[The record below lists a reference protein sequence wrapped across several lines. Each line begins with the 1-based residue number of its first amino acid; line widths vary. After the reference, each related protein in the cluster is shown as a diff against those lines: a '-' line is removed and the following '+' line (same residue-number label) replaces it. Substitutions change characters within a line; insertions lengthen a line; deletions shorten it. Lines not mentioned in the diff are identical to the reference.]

1 MLRNMLKR
9 HKHKVTEAQSGAEF
23 LQKMDRA
30 RPPLGPLGP
39 LEALIEVCSQ
49 TDTPAAAA
57 ATVTVTTAS
66 TAAPGGQVSSTPAA
80 STAAATELAAESV
93 LVPINAKVIL
103 KSIKEE
109 VGVESESAVG
119 CQLERHPLH
128 LLQDTTAAA
137 ELTAANVAL
146 LPSSG
151 GALYDV
157 ILMDNHMPM
166 MAGPEVTR
174 YSFLF

>member
-30 RPPLGPLGP
+30 RPPLGPL
-39 LEALIEVCSQ
+39 EALIEVCSQ
-49 TDTPAAAA
+49 TDTAAA
-57 ATVTVTTAS
+57 ATATVTTAS
-66 TAAPGGQVSSTPAA
+66 AAAPAGQVSST
-80 STAAATELAAESV
+80 TAAATELAAESV